1 MTHELMIVL
10 GLLLA
15 AVIAFMINKPRMDVV
30 AVCALLA
37 LPVTGSVTLD
47 QALAGF
53 SDTSVIIVAVFFI
66 IGDGLVRTGV
76 AFRVG
81 DWLIRQSKNS
91 ETRLIVLLMLSVAIL
106 GSVMSSTG
114 IVAIFIP
121 IVLSIA
127 AKMKADVRR
136 LMMPLSF
143 AGLISGMMTLVAT
156 PPNLVVS
163 GQLQLS
169 GHAGFEFFSF
179 TPIGLMVLIVGVVYM
194 LFARRLLGKKADE
207 ATKKSRKSRVDI
219 DYLVSEYQLKGRN
232 HRASVGKDSPLVGRR
247 LSDMHLREKH
257 GANIIAVERRLS
269 RFKNV
274 VLDAVPD
281 RIIQENDILLFD
293 FFYPEKINQ
302 FCLEFHLMSLPLL
315 SSYFNEH
322 AREIGMVE
330 VTIHPDSQLIDKTI
344 LENAFRTNYNLN
356 VIGLRRQGK
365 IVENELLDERLKQ
378 GDTLLVIGMWKAIRQ
393 LQSLKDDFVVLTI
406 PAEVDEVAPAM
417 EKAPYAVVA
426 LLITVGLMISG
437 IFPTVLVAIFG
448 ALLMGVFGCITM
460 DSAYKSIHWQSIILI
475 VGMFPFAIAL
485 QNTGGVDLAVKF
497 LLEISGDASPRIL
510 LMILFGV
517 TALTGLFISNTAT
530 AVLLAPIAIQTA
542 SVLGLSPYPF
552 AMIVAIASSAAFI
565 TPVSS
570 PVNTL
575 VIAPGNY
582 SFGDFVKVGL
592 PFAMIVMLIA
602 VLFVPLLFPLSLSSV
617 SP

>member
-1 MTHELMIVL
+1 MNTELIIVL
-10 GLLLA
+10 VLLLA
-15 AVIAFMINKPRMDVV
+15 AIIAFMMNKPRMDVV

-37 LPVTGSVTLD
+37 LPLTGSVTLD

-53 SDTSVIIVAVFFI
+53 SDSSVIIVAVFFI

-81 DWLIRQSKNS
+81 DWLMKQAKNS
-91 ETRLIVLLMLSVAIL
+91 ETRLIVLLMLSVALL

-121 IVLSIA
+121 IVLSVA

-143 AGLISGMMTLVAT
+143 AGLISGMLTLVAT
-156 PPNLVVS
+156 APNLVVS
-163 GQLQLS
+163 AQLEL
-169 GHAGFEFFSF
+169 AGNRAFEFFSF
-179 TPIGLMVLIVGVVYM
+179 TPIGLIILFVGVFYM
-194 LFARRLLGKKADE
+194 LFARRFLGKKSEEVGAGTGKTRINFDDL
-207 ATKKSRKSRVDI
+207 A
-219 DYLVSEYQLKGRN
+219 SEYQLKGRN
-232 HRASVGKDSPLVGRR
+232 YRAQVGKGSPLIGKR
-247 LSDMHLREKH
+247 LSELHLREEQ
-257 GANIIAVERRLS
+257 GANIIAVERRLN
-269 RFKNV
+269 RLRNV

-281 RIIQENDILLFD
+281 RVMQENDVLLFD
-293 FFYPEKINQ
+293 FFEPENIELFLKRFNLI
-302 FCLEFHLMSLPLL
+302 SLPLM

-322 AREIGMVE
+322 SREIGMVE
-330 VTIHPDSQLIDKTI
+330 VTIHPDSKLIDKTV
-344 LENAFRTNYNLN
+344 LENAFRSRYGLN
-356 VIGLRRQGK
+356 VMGIKRQGQ
-365 IVENELLDERLKQ
+365 VLENELLSEKLKR
-378 GDTLLVIGMWKAIRQ
+378 GDTLLVFGMWKAIRH
-393 LQSLKDDFVVLTI
+393 LQTMKNDFVVLTI

-417 EKAPYAVVA
+417 ERAPYAVIA

-437 IFPTVLVAIFG
+437 VFPNVLVAIFG

-475 VGMFPFAIAL
+475 VGMFPFAVAL

-497 LLEISGDASPRIL
+497 LLDMSGDASPRVIL
-510 LMILFGV
+510 AMLFGF

-542 SVLGLSPYPF
+542 TVLDVSPYPF
-552 AMIVAIASSAAFI
+552 AMAVAIAASAAFM

-575 VIAPGNY
+575 VVAPGRY
-582 SFGDFVKVGL
+582 SFGDFVKIGV
-592 PFAMIVMLIA
+592 PFVLIVMAIA
-602 VLFVPLLFPLSLSSV
+602 VFFIPILFPL
-617 SP
+617 